1 MPSFLKNQAIR
12 YPVYILMIISAC
24 TVGALG
30 YHDPKL
36 SIVFFII
43 NGIVFFI
50 MVKALIHFHRATEAY
65 VSSFADRF
73 GQISAEAIEQIPYGA
88 LLYNDQYEIEWT
100 NKMVQTI
107 FSNNHLNGKS
117 LDDVSED
124 LINIILKKSD
134 KEQIAI
140 NNRLYLITH
149 KKNQKLVFFNDV
161 TEKENLEKLYR
172 EEKTVLGII
181 FLDNYDDVTQGMD
194 DQKKS
199 SLHNLISSEIN
210 EWSNKYGVLLRRVS
224 SDRFIAVM
232 NEQILAKLEKSKFSI
247 LDDIKETTMKHG
259 VPVTISIGIGSGSNS
274 LPELNTIAQ
283 SGLDLALGRGGD
295 QAVVKNLNEK
305 SRFFG
310 GKTNPVGKRT
320 RVRARVI
327 SHALRDLI
335 RDSENVIIM
344 GHKHPDMDVY
354 GAAIGLLRI
363 AEENKKNAYI
373 VQDKSELDSSVIRL
387 FTLIEKTPKFSTNFV
402 SKEYALELATNKTL
416 LIIVDTHKKSLLIE
430 QKLLSKVE
438 KIMVIDHHRRGEEM
452 IENPILSY
460 MEPYASST
468 SELVSELIE
477 YHPNLKKLDIIEATA
492 LLAGIMVDTK
502 SFTLRTNART
512 FDAASFLR
520 FHGADMV
527 GIQNILKED
536 VESFVERNKLIE
548 HVYFYKKG
556 IAISKGDE
564 SKYCSRVLVAK
575 AADTLLSMED
585 VQASFVIARK
595 SEDTVLVSGRSLG
608 EVNVQ
613 IILEQL
619 NGGGHLTNAAT
630 QLKEKSIEETENMLK
645 QAIEAYFEG
654 RNE

>member
-1 MPSFLKNQAIR
+1 
-12 YPVYILMIISAC
+12 MIISAF
-24 TVGALG
+24 TVGLLG
-30 YHDPKL
+30 YHDAKL
-36 SIVFFII
+36 SIILFVI
-43 NGIVFFI
+43 NGIVFFFMI
-50 MVKALIHFHRATEAY
+50 KALIHFHRATEEY

-73 GQISAEAIEQIPYGA
+73 NQISAEAIEEVPYGA
-88 LLYNDQYEIEWT
+88 LLYNEQYEIEWT
-100 NKMVQTI
+100 NKMVHLI
-107 FSNNHLNGKS
+107 FSDKS
-117 LDDVSED
+117 ISGMPLAKVSDD

-134 KEQIAI
+134 KEQIKI
-140 NNRLYLITH
+140 DKRTYLITH
-149 KKNQKLVFFNDV
+149 KKNQRLVFFNDV

-172 EEKTVLGII
+172 EDKTVLGII

-199 SLHNLISSEIN
+199 SIHNLVSSEIN
-210 EWSNKYGVLLRRVS
+210 EWSNKYGILLRRVS

-232 NEQILAKLEKSKFSI
+232 NERILVTLEKSKFSI
-247 LDDIKETTMKHG
+247 LDDIKETTMKQG
-259 VPVTISIGIGSGSNS
+259 VPVTISIGIGSGTNS

-295 QAVVKNLNEK
+295 QAVVKALNEK

-310 GKTNPVGKRT
+310 GKTNPTGKRT

-327 SHALRDLI
+327 SYALRDLI

-363 AEENKKNAYI
+363 IEVNNKSAYI
-373 VQDKSELDSSVIRL
+373 VQDKSELDSSVDRL
-387 FTLIEKTPKFSTNFV
+387 FKLIEKNSKIAASFV
-402 SKEYALELATNKTL
+402 SKEQALELASNKTL
-416 LIIVDTHKKSLLIE
+416 LIVVDTHKTSMLIE
-430 QKLLSKVE
+430 EKLLNRVE
-438 KIMVIDHHRRGEEM
+438 KVMVIDHHRRGEEM

-520 FHGADMV
+520 FHGADMI
-527 GIQNILKED
+527 GIQNMLKED
-536 VESFVERNKLIE
+536 VETFVERNRLIE
-548 HVYFYKKG
+548 QVYFYKKG
-556 IAISKGDE
+556 IAISNGGENKFCG
-564 SKYCSRVLVAK
+564 RVLVAK
-575 AADTLLSMED
+575 AADTLLLMED

-595 SEDTVLVSGRSLG
+595 SDNTIVVSGRSLG
-608 EVNVQ
+608 DVNVQ

-619 NGGGHLTNAAT
+619 DGGGHFTNAAT
-630 QLKEKSIEETENMLK
+630 QLSDISIKETENLLK
-645 QAIEAYFEG
+645 KAIDAYFEG